1 MHDHDQS
8 KHFATRRSTEL
19 TDHERTLLCSAIHV
33 TLLEGVAVG
42 SSQRLTGIQ
51 SETTNELRSLGTRLS
66 CSPEWRAVFA
76 A

>member
-33 TLLEGVAVG
+33 TLLEGV
-42 SSQRLTGIQ
+42 GIQ
-51 SETTNELRSLGTRLS
+51 SETTANELRSLGTRLS